1 MLHYKHN
8 GGHMQYTVLIPGGFK
23 PPHKGHYDY
32 IKFYL
37 DNPDVKEVRLYIG
50 SKARDEISLDTTEEV
65 LRLYG
70 LLDHPKMTFQ
80 RAMVREGKSGPY
92 TNPLLDCYEYAE
104 TRIDEPMGLACSSK
118 DKNYQERFN
127 AYFKDMDDCLAARA
141 QVINQPD
148 VTASC
153 IITHQKPD
161 NSAAMMKMF
170 SEVLSKVATA
180 QEQAQQ

>member
-1 MLHYKHN
+1 MLRYKHN

-37 DNPDVKEVRLYIG
+37 DDPDVKEVRLYIG

-80 RAMVREGKSGPY
+80 RAMVREGKKGLY

-127 AYFKDMDDCLAARA
+127 AYFKDIRFDIVEAPMFEMQDNLSATDFREALRKREPIAKFL
-141 QVINQPD
+141 PD
-148 VTASC
+148 GV
-153 IITHQKPD
+153 
-161 NSAAMMKMF
+161 
-170 SEVLSKVATA
+170 SE
-180 QEQAQQ
+180 EQIMQLFKA